1 MRVKS
6 NVAYRSHDWDLPGTL
21 RERLRAKARCTVC
34 GFRTGSL
41 CYLNDPC
48 WLYEIMAS

>member
-1 MRVKS
+1 MRVKFKE
-6 NVAYRSHDWDLPGTL
+6 ADRSHDWDVRGSIKD
-21 RERLRAKARCTVC
+21 RLKAEAHCAVC
-34 GFRTGSL
+34 GVRFGSL